1 MHSLD
6 IIIVN
11 WNSGEQLRDCLASI
25 AQTGPRSI
33 LGRVVVVDNA
43 STDDSLAG
51 VERIELPLQIVRNQ
65 QNKGFGAAC
74 NQGATEGHAEYL
86 LFLNPDA
93 RLQPDSLTIP
103 LGFLADPTQ
112 ADVGICGIQLL
123 NDDGNVAR
131 HCSRL
136 PTAGVLVS
144 QSLGLDQLLP
154 QWFSGHIMTEWDH
167 CATRTVDHVIGAF
180 FLMRRTVFEQLGGFD
195 ERFFV
200 YLEDLDFSLRAH
212 QAGWT
217 TVYLADAQAF
227 HRGGGTSEQAKA
239 RRLFYSLRSR
249 ILYAS
254 KHFSRRGAGMVMAVT
269 LLVEPW
275 TRLVWSAMRLAPRE
289 AWETIGGYL
298 LLWAD
303 MPRILTSIRQRN
315 TIEEEG

>member
-1 MHSLD
+1 MATID
-6 IIIVN
+6 INIVN
-11 WNSGEQLRDCLASI
+11 WNAGDQLRECLASI
-25 AQTGPRSI
+25 AKTAPPAL

-43 STDDSLAG
+43 STDQSLAG
-51 VERIELPLQIVRNQ
+51 LEKANLPLTLIRNRE
-65 QNKGFGAAC
+65 NRGFAAAC
-74 NQGATEGHAEYL
+74 NQGAAEGHAEYL

-93 RLQPDSLTIP
+93 RLQPNSLTVP
-103 LGFLADPTQ
+103 LAFLANPAQ

-123 NDDGNVAR
+123 NDDGNVTR

-144 QSLGLDQLLP
+144 QSLGLDRLLP
-154 QWFSGHIMTEWDH
+154 QWFSSHIMTEWDH

-212 QAGWT
+212 QVGWR
-217 TVYLADAQAF
+217 TVYLADAQAY

-275 TRLVWSAMRLAPRE
+275 TRLAWSAMRLAPRE

-303 MPRILTSIRQRN
+303 MPRILATA
-315 TIEEEG
+315 